1 MEISVIIPTYRPDYY
16 FVDCLRSLQAQTI
29 DHSVFEILII
39 LNGPKESYEFFIQ
52 DLVKKY
58 LNDIVVKVFYT
69 DKASVSNARN
79 IGIDNAAGKFLT
91 FIDDDDYV
99 SPTYLL
105 EMYEIA
111 CENIVPLTN
120 ILAFNDLDNS
130 IVEYGISTQYKLKC
144 KDVHLSQY
152 KVRAYFS
159 VPVCKLIRKD
169 IIGERRFN
177 CCFKNSEDALFM
189 LAISDKINDMAFTS
203 SKAIYYRR
211 IRNNS
216 ATTKKRSLFYLLGE
230 DCKILI
236 EVSKIWWG
244 HPFEYNLW
252 LFLTRPLALLKAMY
266 YSFLNKY

>member
-99 SPTYLL
+99 SPSYLL

-189 LAISDKINDMAFTS
+189 LAISDKINDMALQVLKQLITEELGIIRLRQKKGPFF
-203 SKAIYYRR
+203 IYW
-211 IRNNS
+211 
-216 ATTKKRSLFYLLGE
+216 E
-230 DCKILI
+230 KI
-236 EVSKIWWG
+236 VR
-244 HPFEYNLW
+244 Y
-252 LFLTRPLALLKAMY
+252 
-266 YSFLNKY
+266 